1 MGYIEANPNP
11 EGKIVDDCVVR
22 ALSIALD
29 TDWET
34 VYAKLSVL
42 GLMYHDI
49 MTANYI
55 WAKMLE
61 ENGFRKFIIPDT
73 CPNCYTIKQFAEDNP
88 SGIYVLGT
96 GQHAVAVKNGNYYD
110 TFDSADYV
118 PIYYWIKM

>member
-11 EGKIVDDCVVR
+11 EGKIADDCVVR

-29 TDWET
+29 ADWET

-96 GQHAVAVKNGNYYD
+96 GQHAVAIKDGDYFD
-110 TFDSADYV
+110 TFDSGDYV
-118 PIYYWIKM
+118 PIFYWIKM

>member
-1 MGYIEANPNP
+1 MGYIKENPNP

-22 ALSIALD
+22 ALSIALG

-96 GQHAVAVKNGNYYD
+96 GQHAVAVKNGSYYD
-110 TFDSADYV
+110 TFDSGDYS
-118 PIYYWIKM
+118 PICCWVKV

>member
-61 ENGFRKFIIPDT
+61 ENGLLK
-73 CPNCYTIKQFAEDNP
+73 K
-88 SGIYVLGT
+88 
-96 GQHAVAVKNGNYYD
+96 
-110 TFDSADYV
+110 
-118 PIYYWIKM
+118 

>member
-11 EGKIVDDCVVR
+11 EGKIVDDCVIR
-22 ALSIALD
+22 SLSIALD
-29 TDWET
+29 MDWES

-49 MTANYI
+49 MTANYV

-73 CPNCYTIKQFAEDNP
+73 CPDCYTIKQFVKDNP
-88 SGIYVLGT
+88 SGVYVLGT
-96 GQHAVAVKNGNYYD
+96 GQHAVAVKDGSYYD
-110 TFDSADYV
+110 TFDSGDYSHICCWV
-118 PIYYWIKM
+118 KV